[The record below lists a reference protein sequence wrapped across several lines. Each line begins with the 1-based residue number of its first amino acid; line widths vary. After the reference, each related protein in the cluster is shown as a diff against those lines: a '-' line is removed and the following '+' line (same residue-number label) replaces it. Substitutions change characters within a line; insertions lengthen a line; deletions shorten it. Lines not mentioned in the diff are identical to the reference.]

1 MAANETASTHRLSST
16 TGVHL
21 LKVAGHSLIK
31 GASTSVESK
40 PFRVGGHDWVVE
52 YYPYGN
58 KNAGEQHTS
67 VFINLENPGEAIVR
81 ANYSFCLQGPGS
93 PVTGEKT
100 TVNGSTHDFSA
111 AHKSYGFSKFVRKA
125 DLTKWGYLNDD
136 CLLIKCTVEII
147 SSDIF
152 EGHGDDDTS
161 VVVPPSELTRDIG
174 KILDD
179 GLKADMTVKIGW
191 FRRFKVHACV
201 LAARSPVFRAQLCGS
216 MVESR
221 RSSIRVRGIC
231 ASVFEALL
239 YYMYKD
245 TLPPFMEEAT
255 EEATNMAQH
264 LLVAADRYAMERLKL
279 SCESKLSKALDAKT
293 VGFTVDFAERHN
305 CQQLKNCCVKYMART
320 CEE

>member
-31 GASTSVESK
+31 GASISVESK
-40 PFRVGGHDWVVE
+40 PFHVAGHDWVVE
-52 YYPYGN
+52 YYPSGN
-58 KNAGEQHTS
+58 KNTGEQHTS

-81 ANYSFCLQGPGS
+81 ANYSFCPGL
-93 PVTGEKT
+93 PATGEKT
-100 TVNGSTHDFSA
+100 TVNSSTHDFSA
-111 AHKSYGFSKFVRKA
+111 AHKSYRFSKFVRKA

-136 CLLIKCTVEII
+136 CLLIK
-147 SSDIF
+147 
-152 EGHGDDDTS
+152 
-161 VVVPPSELTRDIG
+161 DIG

-191 FRRFKVHACV
+191 FRRFKVHGCV
-201 LAARSPVFRAQLCGS
+201 LAARSPVFRAQLCVS

-264 LLVAADRYAMERLKL
+264 LLVAADRL
-279 SCESKLSKALDAKT
+279 
-293 VGFTVDFAERHN
+293 
-305 CQQLKNCCVKYMART
+305 
-320 CEE
+320 